1 MRSIYM
7 ESYLR
12 PDLRFREDARE
23 LASII
28 VNRWETNKDFDE
40 LVLAIEEYIFDLDN
54 SFDTRVNGL
63 ASEIEQLRQK
73 LDQLEVK

>member
-1 MRSIYM
+1 M

-23 LASII
+23 LASLI

-40 LVLAIEEYIFDLDN
+40 LVLAVEEYIFDLDN
-54 SFDTRVNGL
+54 SFNNRVNGL

>member
-7 ESYLR
+7 ENYLR

-23 LASII
+23 LASLI

-40 LVLAIEEYIFDLDN
+40 LVLAVEEYIFDLDN
-54 SFDTRVNGL
+54 SFNTRVNGL

-73 LDQLEVK
+73 LEQLEVK

>member
-1 MRSIYM
+1 M

-23 LASII
+23 LASLI

-40 LVLAIEEYIFDLDN
+40 LVLAVEEYIFDLDN
-54 SFDTRVNGL
+54 SFNTRVNTL
-63 ASEIEQLRQK
+63 AEEIEK
-73 LDQLEVK
+73 LKKTIDSLEVK